1 MIYIVLDRQILDPP
15 QSQKSLVTKGLQSKS
30 EFGNIVEKW
39 VKSMLDKA
47 FLDYLFLN
55 ISFSDLSL

>member
-1 MIYIVLDRQILDPP
+1 MQIVLDPP
-15 QSQKSLVTKGLQSKS
+15 QSQKPLVIKGLQSKS

-39 VKSMLDKA
+39 VKSMLNKA